1 MIQEYLRYTKTA
13 TCPFGVVKEA
23 EEYLKKAGFYS
34 IKPEDEWNIERG
46 KGYFMNLYGSSF
58 IAFYVGQEFSSDGR
72 LTIAAAHSDQPCFVI
87 KPNAVMESGK
97 YRKLNVEAYGG
108 AILNTWLDRPLGI
121 AGIVAEKGSDAFH
134 PHVRVVDFKR
144 AMLVI
149 PNMAIHF
156 NRDVN
161 KGVELNKQ
169 KDMLP
174 LLGMMEA
181 YVSDKMEEKD
191 YLLRLLS
198 EETGIKA
205 EDILDYQLYLYNFED
220 GMTVGVNHDML
231 LAPRIDNL
239 ASVFACV
246 KAVTSGKNES
256 GLNVIAIF
264 DNEEVGSRTK
274 QGAGANLFAGILERI
289 YAALSVERETFLRSV
304 NGGFF
309 LSVDGA
315 HAVHPNQSEKYD
327 PTNPVYLND
336 GIVLKRAANQAY
348 ATDAVAAGIIK
359 EICGKNNIAYQEF
372 VNKSDS
378 AGGSTLGAIASTLLP
393 MRMAD
398 VGVPMLAMHSSME
411 TMGTKDLEALVRLV
425 TSLFEA

>member
-1 MIQEYLRYTKTA
+1 MIQEYLQYTKAA
-13 TCPFGVVKEA
+13 TCSFCAVKAA
-23 EEYLKKAGFYS
+23 EEYLENAGFRRLTLG
-34 IKPEDEWNIERG
+34 EGWNLERG
-46 KGYFMNLYGSSF
+46 KGYFINVYGSSF
-58 IAFYVGQEFSSDGR
+58 VAFYVGEQFSEKGR
-72 LTIAAAHSDQPCFVI
+72 LTIAAAHSDQPCFII
-87 KPNAVMESGK
+87 KPNALMESGK
-97 YRKLNVEAYGG
+97 YRKLNVESYGG

-121 AGIVAEKGSDAFH
+121 AGIVVAKGEDSFH
-134 PHVRVVDFKR
+134 PNVQVVDFKR

-174 LLGMMEA
+174 LLGVMED
-181 YVSDKMEEKD
+181 YVADKLESKD
-191 YLLRLLS
+191 YLLRLLAD
-198 EETGIKA
+198 ETGINA

-220 GMTVGVNHDML
+220 GMTVGAGDDML
-231 LAPRIDNL
+231 LSPRIDNL

-246 KAVTSGKNES
+246 KAIVSEHNDT
-256 GLNVIAIF
+256 GLNVAVVF

-274 QGAGANLFAGILERI
+274 QGAGANVLRDILERI
-289 YAALSVERETFLRSV
+289 YGEFQVTGEEFQRSIC
-304 NGGFF
+304 NGFF

-315 HAVHPNQSEKYD
+315 HAVHPNQSDKYD
-327 PTNPVYLND
+327 PTNPIYLND
-336 GIVLKRAANQAY
+336 GIVIKRAASQAY

-359 EICGKNNIAYQEF
+359 EICGKNNIAYKEF

-378 AGGSTLGAIASTLLP
+378 PGGSTLGAIASTMLP

-398 VGVPMLAMHSSME
+398 VGVPMLAMHSAME
-411 TMGTKDLEALVRLV
+411 TMGVKDLEALIMLV
-425 TSLFEA
+425 ECLFRE